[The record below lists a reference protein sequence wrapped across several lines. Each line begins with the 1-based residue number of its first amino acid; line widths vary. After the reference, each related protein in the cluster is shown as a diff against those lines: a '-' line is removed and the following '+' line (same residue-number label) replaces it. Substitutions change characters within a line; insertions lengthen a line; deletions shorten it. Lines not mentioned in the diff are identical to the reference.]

1 MTRQLHIIRFGLQR
15 TKWALI
21 ALCLTGY
28 LLLVRLSGGSLTGM
42 FWFWLCLLGYLVLPG
57 LLLVRVLGLHRQL
70 PAGGGMLMAVL
81 LGTGFLCALY
91 CFCMRLGFLWVLRL
105 LPPLLAVLWL
115 LICWRPRRTAEQI
128 RAALSDGHF
137 LLYAA
142 LAAGLILLFGFSVSV
157 KNAHP
162 AVAGGLLPNQD
173 LMWNIGNANSFKIAF
188 PPQDIRFS
196 EVRLTYHY
204 LTEMTEGI
212 LSLVSGL
219 AAWDIIAFYIGPAV
233 LIALVAA
240 LRLAGSCFYDGSEDK
255 TDAFV
260 LGLFLF
266 NCASTFAALTNGRGL
281 FYNYNLLYLVTN
293 INGQATALIFASIF
307 LSLFTVMARRK
318 FAVSWR
324 YLGAFLGCFVL
335 LCFAKGP
342 LAAIMT
348 CSFAITML
356 LVLVRRDRP
365 QRIKALAALAGVVG
379 IFAVVYTNFYASGVN
394 TSVRL
399 GLKTFEQSVLNPLLG
414 AIWSE
419 NLYLWYLALPV
430 AALVLLFCML
440 PLQLPLYLRGLWG
453 DIRALPRLPAER
465 LLVNGGAVG
474 GALAYFLFWHPSYS
488 QIYFV
493 LFAIYCID
501 LLAADQVGRPMGRA
515 AKRVLAVLGAVGL
528 LTTAVLAVNFV
539 GSGARQLLRNL
550 DLIEKYPY
558 PAVSTAEDEAAADW
572 LRENTENDAIFATNR
587 IDLFPGTGEGVSC
600 IYTALSGRQAYMEGY
615 TYAVTNM
622 GVSEAVVT
630 EKKTVNAAFFSAA
643 TPPEEVLRLARENG
657 IGYLVVSLQFPAE
670 VSQLEP
676 FALVYENDLVQI
688 YRVDQFSAEG

>member
-1 MTRQLHIIRFGLQR
+1 MAKLLQTARCGLQR
-15 TKWALI
+15 TKGALI
-21 ALCLTGY
+21 ALCLLGY
-28 LLLVRLSGGSLTGM
+28 LLLVRLSGGSLMGM

-57 LLLVRVLGLHRQL
+57 LLLTRLFGLRGRL
-70 PAGGGMLMAVL
+70 PAGSALPLAVL
-81 LGTGFLCALY
+81 LGTGFLCVLY
-91 CFCMRLGFLWVLRL
+91 CFCMRLGFVWVLRL
-105 LPPLLAVLWL
+105 LPPLLSAVWL
-115 LICWRPRRTAEQI
+115 LGCWQPRQTASKV
-128 RAALSDGHF
+128 RAALRDGHF

-142 LAAGLILLFGFSVSV
+142 LVAGLVLLYAFSVSV
-157 KNAHP
+157 KTAHP
-162 AVAGGLLPNQD
+162 SVAGGLLPNQD
-173 LMWNIGNANSFKIAF
+173 IMWNIGNANSFKIAF

-219 AAWDIIAFYIGPAV
+219 AAWDIVAFYIGPPV

-240 LRLAGSCFYDGSEDK
+240 LRLAGSCFYNGDGDK

-260 LGLFLF
+260 FGLFLF
-266 NCASTFAALTNGRGL
+266 SCASTFAALTNGRGL

-307 LSLFTVMARRK
+307 LALFTVMARCG

-324 YLGAFLGCFVL
+324 YLAAFLGGFVL

-348 CSFAITML
+348 CSFAVTML
-356 LVLVRRDRP
+356 FVLLRRPRP
-365 QRIKALAALAGVVG
+365 RFAKALAALAGVVG
-379 IFAVVYTNFYASGVN
+379 VFAVVYLNFYASGVN

-399 GLKTFEQSVLNPLLG
+399 GLKTFEQSVLNPVLS

-440 PLQLPLYLRGLWG
+440 PLQLPLYLRGLFR
-453 DIRALPRLPAER
+453 DIRGLFSLPAER
-465 LLVNGGAVG
+465 LLVNGAAVG
-474 GALAYFLFWHPSYS
+474 GALAYFIFWHPSYS

-493 LFAIYCID
+493 LFSVYCID
-501 LLAADQVGRPMGRA
+501 LLAADQLGRPMGRA
-515 AKRVLAVLGAVGL
+515 AKRVMAVLGAVGL

-558 PAVSTAEDEAAADW
+558 PAVSSAEDEAAADW
-572 LRENTENDAIFATNR
+572 LRENTGTDEIFATNR
-587 IDLFPGTGEGVSC
+587 IDIFPGTGEGISC

-622 GVSEAVVT
+622 GVSEAVVS
-630 EKKTVNAAFFSAA
+630 EKKAVNAAFFSSS
-643 TPPEEVLRLARENG
+643 TPPEEILRLAQEKG
-657 IGYLVVSLQFPAE
+657 IRYLVVSLQFPAE
-670 VSQLEP
+670 FSQLEP
-676 FALVYENDLVQI
+676 FALVYENDLVRI